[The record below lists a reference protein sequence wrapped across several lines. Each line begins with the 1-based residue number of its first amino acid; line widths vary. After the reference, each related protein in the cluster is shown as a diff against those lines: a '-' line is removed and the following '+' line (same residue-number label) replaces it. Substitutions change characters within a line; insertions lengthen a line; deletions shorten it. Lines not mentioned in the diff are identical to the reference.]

1 MLSTANFRE
10 SAPCLRLCESA
21 LVGIIVVL
29 LLIGSSHA
37 DANPP
42 IKIASIY
49 TFSGPAANA
58 NRPSFTGVRLAVK
71 EINTAGGVL
80 GRPLELIEIDNMG
93 TPIGSKV
100 AADKALNHQVT
111 AIIGAAF
118 SSHSM
123 AVAKVAQKHHMPMI
137 TNIST
142 NPAVTRIGDYIFRAC
157 FNDSFQG
164 KVMGRFAREELRAR
178 AVLAIFNVASD
189 YSLGFTRTFE
199 NAFIQGGGDIVAK
212 LPYKVQQPH
221 FRDIVDKAKSMQPDA
236 IFIAGHIESGLIAR
250 EAIQRGVE
258 AIMLGGDG
266 WDAGSFFSNGGNQ
279 IARGYYTTHWSQ
291 SIDAPKSRQFVA
303 RYGGQGMLF
312 APTALAYDAVKL
324 LADAIERAGTTRRSI
339 VRDKL
344 AQTKGFEGVTGTIS
358 FNSHGDPVKRVV
370 IVKIEA
376 GHPVYLKQV
385 EPGDRD

>member
-1 MLSTANFRE
+1 MLSTANFRK
-10 SAPCLRLCESA
+10 SAPCLRLCHFA
-21 LVGIIVVL
+21 LVGIIIVL
-29 LLIGSSHA
+29 SLIGPSLA
-37 DANPP
+37 DATAP

-49 TFSGPAANA
+49 SFSGPAADA
-58 NRPSFTGVRLAVK
+58 NKPSFAGVRLAVK
-71 EINTAGGVL
+71 EINSAGGVL
-80 GRPLELIEIDNMG
+80 GRQLELIEIDNLS

-100 AADKALNHQVT
+100 AADEAIKHHVT

-123 AVAKVAQKHHMPMI
+123 AIAKVAQKHHTPMI

-142 NPAVTRIGDYIFRAC
+142 NPAVTHIGDYIFRAG

-164 KVMGRFAREELRAR
+164 KVMARFAREELRAR
-178 AVLAIFNVASD
+178 SVLVIFNVASD
-189 YSLGFTRTFE
+189 YSLGFTHTFE

-212 LPYKVQQPH
+212 LSYKVQQPH
-221 FRDIVDKAKSMQPDA
+221 LRDIVDKAKSMQPEA
-236 IFIAGHIESGLIAR
+236 IFIAGHSESGLIAK
-250 EAIQRGVE
+250 EAIQRGIE

-266 WDAGSFFSNGGNQ
+266 WDSESFFSHGGNQ
-279 IARGYYTTHWSQ
+279 IALGYYTTHWSQ
-291 SIDAPKSRQFVA
+291 SIDTPISRQFVA

-358 FNSHGDPVKRVV
+358 FNSLGDPVKSVV
-370 IVKIEA
+370 LVKIEA
-376 GHPVYLKQV
+376 GRPVYFKEV
-385 EPGDRD
+385 EPGEWD